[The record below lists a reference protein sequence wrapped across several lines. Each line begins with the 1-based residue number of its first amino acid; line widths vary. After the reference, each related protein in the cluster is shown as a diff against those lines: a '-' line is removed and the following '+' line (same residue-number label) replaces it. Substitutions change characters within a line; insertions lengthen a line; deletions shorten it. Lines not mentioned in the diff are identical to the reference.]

1 MENKQNKTE
10 NLVLTKKICFSLNFG
25 PETPNDEEYLMFIF
39 SKDEQ
44 RGYILTLQTYH
55 QSENKYKQT
64 QHELREAGTIRK
76 WYFVTKIVL
85 TYCEK
90 KLF

>member
-1 MENKQNKTE
+1 
-10 NLVLTKKICFSLNFG
+10 
-25 PETPNDEEYLMFIF
+25 MFIF

-64 QHELREAGTIRK
+64 QHESRETGTIRK
-76 WYFVTKIVL
+76 SEVVVCMIQKNLHPFNNDSKIVAHL
-85 TYCEK
+85 K
-90 KLF
+90 KNKT

>member
-1 MENKQNKTE
+1 MNHRGLGLQL
-10 NLVLTKKICFSLNFG
+10 LVEIVKKVIGFYQSGNCWKLKDGKISESILIFVPF
-25 PETPNDEEYLMFIF
+25 EE
-39 SKDEQ
+39 
-44 RGYILTLQTYH
+44 
-55 QSENKYKQT
+55 
-64 QHELREAGTIRK
+64 K